1 MRTKTVVVWVAWL
14 LLTVLIPGLA
24 GAAPFSVNSRSAIL
38 IDTRDNRVLYE
49 KNADNLIAPA
59 SITKVLSLY
68 LIFEAIRDGRA
79 RLWDNVNVS
88 CRAASTGGSRMGL
101 RAGDQVPLE
110 EIIKGMAVVSGNDAC
125 VAAAEHFSGSVEQFV
140 REMNIKARMLGMRNT
155 VFMTPNGLPAKG
167 QLTTARDI
175 SRLSLAYLHRF
186 PESLNIHSMC
196 TYTYRTETHRNANR
210 LLGKCPGVDGLKT
223 GFVCASG
230 YNLAATAKRG
240 DVRLLAVVM
249 GAPSAGTRA
258 SETEKLLEYGFQLV
272 GGGLPDGIMEVQD
285 TGNAGR
291 VKIASD
297 AGIFET
303 GRSCELEA
311 KPKIIKAIK
320 PVEEIPQSQ
329 ATPKYVKKK
338 APKKEIV
345 KVQKAATGKRV
356 ASRSRNVAAKQTVAA
371 KQSSNKNQMARA
383 VPARAEKVV
392 KVAQTAK
399 APVQPSRK
407 LATTNPYPAGK
418 VKTVSSTPSIAPKA
432 VAAPKAQ
439 PTAQTTKDK
448 KGRRG

>member
-1 MRTKTVVVWVAWL
+1 MRTKTAVVWVAWL

-24 GAAPFSVNSRSAIL
+24 GAASFSVNSRSAIL

-49 KNADNLIAPA
+49 KNADSLIAPA

-88 CRAASTGGSRMGL
+88 YRAASTGGSRMGL

-272 GGGLPDGIMEVQD
+272 GGGLPGIMEVQD

-297 AGIFET
+297 AGILET
-303 GRSCELEA
+303 GRSCEVEA

-320 PVEEIPQSQ
+320 PAEEVPQPR
-329 ATPKYVKKK
+329 ATPKYVRKK
-338 APKKEIV
+338 APRKEIV
-345 KVQKAATGKRV
+345 RAQKAAAGKQV
-356 ASRSRNVAAKQTVAA
+356 ASRSRNGAAKQTVVA
-371 KQSSNKNQMARA
+371 KQSSPQTKMARA
-383 VPARAEKVV
+383 VPAKAEKV
-392 KVAQTAK
+392 AQAAK
-399 APVQPSRK
+399 APVEPSRK
-407 LATTNPYPAGK
+407 LAATNPSPAGK
-418 VKTVSSTPSIAPKA
+418 AKAVSSTSSIAPKA

>member
-1 MRTKTVVVWVAWL
+1 MRTKTAVVWVAWL

-49 KNADNLIAPA
+49 KNADSLIAPA

-88 CRAASTGGSRMGL
+88 CRAANTGGSRMGL

-272 GGGLPDGIMEVQD
+272 GGGLPGIMEVQD

-297 AGIFET
+297 AGILET
-303 GRSCELEA
+303 GRSCEVEA

-320 PVEEIPQSQ
+320 PVEEVPQPR
-329 ATPKYVKKK
+329 ANPKYVGKK

-345 KVQKAATGKRV
+345 RVQKAAAGKQV
-356 ASRSRNVAAKQTVAA
+356 ASRSRNGAA
-371 KQSSNKNQMARA
+371 KQSSPQTQVARA
-383 VPARAEKVV
+383 VPAKAEKVA
-392 KVAQTAK
+392 KVAQAAK
-399 APVQPSRK
+399 APVGPSRK
-407 LATTNPYPAGK
+407 PAATNPTPAGK
-418 VKTVSSTPSIAPKA
+418 VKTVSSTSSIAPKA

-448 KGRRG
+448 KGRQG

>member
-1 MRTKTVVVWVAWL
+1 MRTKTAVVWVAWL

-49 KNADNLIAPA
+49 KNADSLIAPA

-272 GGGLPDGIMEVQD
+272 GGGLPGIMEVQD

-297 AGIFET
+297 AGILET
-303 GRSCELEA
+303 GRSCEVEA

-320 PVEEIPQSQ
+320 PVEEVPQSR
-329 ATPKYVKKK
+329 ATAKYVGKKVR
-338 APKKEIV
+338 KKEIV
-345 KVQKAATGKRV
+345 RVQKAAVGKQV
-356 ASRSRNVAAKQTVAA
+356 ASRSRNGAA
-371 KQSSNKNQMARA
+371 KQSSPQTKMARA
-383 VPARAEKVV
+383 VPAKAEKVA
-392 KVAQTAK
+392 KVAQAAK
-399 APVQPSRK
+399 APVGPSK
-407 LATTNPYPAGK
+407 KPAATNPSPAGK
-418 VKTVSSTPSIAPKA
+418 VKAVSSTSSIAPKA

-448 KGRRG
+448 KGRQG

>member
-1 MRTKTVVVWVAWL
+1 MRTKTAVVWVAWL

-24 GAAPFSVNSRSAIL
+24 IAAPFSVNSRSAIL

-49 KNADNLIAPA
+49 KNADTLIAPA

-272 GGGLPDGIMEVQD
+272 GGGLPGIMEVQD

-297 AGIFET
+297 AGILET
-303 GRSCELEA
+303 GRSCEVEA

-320 PVEEIPQSQ
+320 PVEEVPQPRT
-329 ATPKYVKKK
+329 TPKYARKK

-345 KVQKAATGKRV
+345 KIQKAGAGKQV
-356 ASRSRNVAAKQTVAA
+356 ASRSRNVAAKQ
-371 KQSSNKNQMARA
+371 SSPRTKMARA
-383 VPARAEKVV
+383 VPAKSEKVA
-392 KVAQTAK
+392 KVAQAAK
-399 APVQPSRK
+399 APVEPSRK
-407 LATTNPYPAGK
+407 LATTNPSPAGK
-418 VKTVSSTPSIAPKA
+418 VKTASSTPSIAPKA

>member
-1 MRTKTVVVWVAWL
+1 MRTKTAVVWVAWL

-49 KNADNLIAPA
+49 KNADTLIAPA

-88 CRAASTGGSRMGL
+88 CRAASAGGSRMGL

-196 TYTYRTETHRNANR
+196 SYTYRTETHRNANR

-258 SETEKLLEYGFQLV
+258 AETEKLLEYGFQLV
-272 GGGLPDGIMEVQD
+272 GTGIPGVIEVQD

-297 AGIFET
+297 AGILET

-320 PVEEIPQSQ
+320 PVEEIPQTR
-329 ATPKYVKKK
+329 ATPKYVRKK
-338 APKKEIV
+338 ASKKEIV
-345 KVQKAATGKRV
+345 KVQKAATGKQV
-356 ASRSRNVAAKQTVAA
+356 ASRSRKVTAKQTVAA
-371 KQSSNKNQMARA
+371 KQSSPQTKMAQA
-383 VPARAEKVV
+383 VPARAEKV
-392 KVAQTAK
+392 AQAAK
-399 APVQPSRK
+399 APVEPSRK
-407 LATTNPYPAGK
+407 PAATNPCPAGK
-418 VKTVSSTPSIAPKA
+418 VKTVSSTSSIVPKA

>member
-1 MRTKTVVVWVAWL
+1 
-14 LLTVLIPGLA
+14 
-24 GAAPFSVNSRSAIL
+24 
-38 IDTRDNRVLYE
+38 
-49 KNADNLIAPA
+49 
-59 SITKVLSLY
+59 
-68 LIFEAIRDGRA
+68 
-79 RLWDNVNVS
+79 
-88 CRAASTGGSRMGL
+88 MGL

-272 GGGLPDGIMEVQD
+272 GGGLPGIMEVQD

-297 AGIFET
+297 AGILET
-303 GRSCELEA
+303 GRSCEVEA

-320 PVEEIPQSQ
+320 PVEEVPQSR
-329 ATPKYVKKK
+329 ATAKYVGKK
-338 APKKEIV
+338 ARKKEIV
-345 KVQKAATGKRV
+345 RVQKAAVGKQV
-356 ASRSRNVAAKQTVAA
+356 ASRSRNGAA
-371 KQSSNKNQMARA
+371 KQSSPQTKMARA
-383 VPARAEKVV
+383 VPAKAEKVA
-392 KVAQTAK
+392 KVAQAAK
-399 APVQPSRK
+399 APVGPSK
-407 LATTNPYPAGK
+407 KPAATNPSPAGK
-418 VKTVSSTPSIAPKA
+418 VKAVSSTSSIAPKA

-448 KGRRG
+448 KGRQG